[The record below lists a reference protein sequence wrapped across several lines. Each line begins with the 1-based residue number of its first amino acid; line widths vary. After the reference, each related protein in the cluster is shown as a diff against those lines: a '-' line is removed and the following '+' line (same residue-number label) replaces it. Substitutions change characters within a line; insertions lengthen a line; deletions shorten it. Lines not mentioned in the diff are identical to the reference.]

1 MASGTLNFSNNDSA
15 RWFDGVAED
24 GEGGSTDL
32 TNAVIQ
38 VGLLSN
44 ANGSALNV
52 PIEWHNS
59 DELANLNG
67 FNGLTTF
74 DPSFYDFGWAGFVI
88 KSADH
93 SEFQI
98 DEFRFYDWG
107 GWTGELVNVV
117 GYRDGQQVA
126 SSSFASNAGDYFIP
140 VNLNASF
147 DRVDE
152 IRITYADGGGWG
164 SINNIQ
170 IAEAYPTA
178 SRPDLTSDSD
188 TGRSNADNLTRDTTP
203 TFTGTATAY
212 GDVHLFDDR
221 NNNGLIEAGEELGTT
236 TADGNGAWVLTP
248 TLASGTYTIRALATV
263 SGVGNSSASAT
274 LTVQV
279 DTEAST
285 TESTSLL
292 FSSDTGASGTDLVT
306 RTAAQT
312 ISGTL
317 SAALIVGERVEV
329 SLDNGGSWTIAS
341 AATGSDTWS
350 LATTLTSGT
359 NTLLVRVVDAVDNYG
374 PVFFKDYTLDTVAPG
389 VTISSSISQLKA
401 GESATITFT
410 FSEDP
415 GASFSWDGGVGDLVI
430 SGGTLSAISGTGT
443 VRTAT
448 FTPEA
453 DRNGGTA
460 SITISA
466 GAYAD
471 LAGNIGAAGAT
482 PSLHFD
488 TLAPGVPS
496 APTLAAH
503 TDSGSSSSDNLTNN
517 TALTLSGTAESGVT
531 IRLYDTDGTTEI
543 GSGVATGGAWSIT
556 TSPLAAGSHILIAR
570 ATDAAGNRSP
580 ASAGLAVVIDVA
592 APTLLQSSP
601 VDDATDVT
609 PTSDLVLT
617 FSEGVHKGTGTIELS
632 DSTGALIESFDVAT
646 SSRISIAGN
655 VLTLDPSN
663 PLSKG
668 TGYYLTLSAG
678 ALKDA
683 AGNSFAGIGD
693 STTFNFSVVPDE
705 PAGPITAPNAKGGVD
720 ITITDPS
727 QLTAALGT
735 SGVDHVFYGGSGTVT
750 LPGNIENVTLI
761 SGDAGARGNSL
772 DNALTGSTGN
782 NLLQGGSGNDQISGR
797 GGDDRVFGGGGQDR
811 LSGGAG
817 RDQLNGGT
825 NNDRVDGGAG
835 NDALAGESGNDTMIG
850 GEGNDSLA
858 GGTGNDIIYGG
869 LGADVIDDNYGR
881 DAIVFNTRLGKGEV
895 DTLKNFNVGPDTIW
909 LENAIFKGVGSRG
922 WLKSDAFHIGSR
934 AADKEDR
941 IIYDAKKGMLY
952 YDADGVGGEGP
963 IAFARLSKH
972 LKMTE
977 KDFLII

>member
-1 MASGTLNFSNNDSA
+1 MASGTLNFSSNDTA

-32 TNAVIQ
+32 TDAVIR

-74 DPSFYDFGWAGFVI
+74 DPSFNDFGWAGFVI

-170 IAEAYPTA
+170 IAEAYPSA

-212 GDVHLFDDR
+212 ADVHLFDDR
-221 NNNGLIEAGEELGTT
+221 NNNGLIDAGEELGTT
-236 TADGNGAWVLTP
+236 TADGSGAWVLTP
-248 TLASGTYTIRALATV
+248 TLASGVYTIKALATV
-263 SGVGNSSASAT
+263 SGVGNSSASAA

-292 FSSDTGASGTDLVT
+292 FSADTGAASTDFVT
-306 RTAAQT
+306 KTASQT

-329 SLDNGGSWTIAS
+329 SLDNGGSWTTAS

-374 PVFFKDYTLDTVAPG
+374 PVFFKDYTLDTVAPS
-389 VTISSSISQLKA
+389 VTISSSAPQLKA

-415 GASFSWDGGVGDLVI
+415 GLSFSWDGSAGDIMV
-430 SGGTLSAISGTGT
+430 SGGTLSALFGSGAT
-443 VRTAT
+443 RTAI
-448 FTPEA
+448 FTPSA
-453 DRNGGTA
+453 NVNFGTA
-460 SITISA
+460 SITVAA
-466 GAYAD
+466 GSYAD
-471 LAGNIGAAGAT
+471 AAGNNGGAGVT
-482 PSLHFD
+482 PSLTFD
-488 TLAPGVPS
+488 TLAPAAPS
-496 APTLAAH
+496 APDLT
-503 TDSGSSSSDNLTNN
+503 TGSDSGLSASDDVTNSNTLVLT
-517 TALTLSGTAESGVT
+517 GTAENGTT
-531 IRLYDTDGTTEI
+531 ITLYDSDGITEI
-543 GSGVATGGAWSIT
+543 GTGTAAGGVWSIT
-556 TSPLAAGSHILIAR
+556 TSPLAEGLHTIVAS
-570 ATDAAGNRSP
+570 ATDGLGNRSP
-580 ASAGLAVVIDVA
+580 VSAGLSVIIDST
-592 APTLLQSSP
+592 APTFAQSSP
-601 VDDATDVT
+601 MDNATNV
-609 PTSDLVLT
+609 PVSADLVLI
-617 FSEGVHKGTGTIELS
+617 FSDIIRAGTGTIELHAS
-632 DSTGALIESFDVAT
+632 NSALIESFDVAT
-646 SSRISIAGN
+646 SRRISIAGN
-655 VLTLDPSN
+655 VLTVDPTD
-663 PLSKG
+663 PLSREA
-668 TGYYLTLSAG
+668 GYYLTVSTG
-678 ALKDA
+678 AITDA
-683 AGNSFAGIGD
+683 AGNDFTGIDGASTLNFTTIGNGGD
-693 STTFNFSVVPDE
+693 S
-705 PAGPITAPNAKGGVD
+705 PAGPTVTPNEQGGRD

-727 QLTAALGT
+727 QLTASHGT
-735 SGVDHVFYGGSGTVT
+735 SGIDHVHYSGSGTVI
-750 LPGNIENVTLI
+750 LPDTIENITL
-761 SGDAGARGNSL
+761 RGSANVVG
-772 DNALTGSTGN
+772 NALGNDMRSGIGQNVLNGMGGNDTLYGYHGSDWVY
-782 NLLQGGSGNDQISGR
+782 GGSGNDIMSGSS
-797 GGDDRVFGGGGQDR
+797 GQDWVYGG
-811 LSGGAG
+811 SGSDIVNGGSGNDWVWGDAG
-817 RDQLNGGT
+817 RDTVYGGLG
-825 NNDRVDGGAG
+825 NDTVSGGAG
-835 NDALAGESGNDTMIG
+835 NDTLYGN
-850 GEGNDSLA
+850 A
-858 GGTGNDIIYGG
+858 
-869 LGADVIDDNYGR
+869 GR
-881 DAIVFNTRLGKGEV
+881 DTFVFDTKLNKSSNV
-895 DTLKNFNVGPDTIW
+895 DLIKNFSIRYDSIW
-909 LENAIFKGVGSRG
+909 LDNAVFTNLGRGSDKGVK
-922 WLKSDAFHIGSR
+922 LASDMFVTSTTAQD
-934 AADKEDR
+934 AQDR
-941 IIYDAKKGMLY
+941 IVYDRDTGSLY
-952 YDADGVGGEGP
+952 YDRDGTGSAAQVK
-963 IAFARLSKH
+963 FATLSNKAKLTYH
-972 LKMTE
+972 
-977 KDFLII
+977 DFFVV